1 MTRNK
6 IVWKIVII
14 HVLIY
19 LAVFCL
25 NSCGLLKNNLKEKN
39 SAVHERSKQTELQ
52 ELDLSKVYRESNIYS
67 YRPDGTVAEFE
78 HRREQIDAATMTK
91 LKQNENQRE
100 KTIELKKVSSPARL
114 LILAGIVILTFLSYT
129 FWKKFKL

>member
-6 IVWKIVII
+6 IIWKIVII

-25 NSCGLLKNNLKEKN
+25 HSCGLLKNTSKEKN
-39 SAVHERSKQTELQ
+39 SAVQESEKRLEMK

-78 HRREQIDAATMTK
+78 QRREEISAATITEIEASEQEK
-91 LKQNENQRE
+91 HKRSQVQKQSR
-100 KTIELKKVSSPARL
+100 PAQLWIAGVLSILLALGYYLIAKRL
-114 LILAGIVILTFLSYT
+114 
-129 FWKKFKL
+129 